1 MFRLLAL
8 LVSFGYYDDDE
19 DVEKLLP
26 FITDCLDGR
35 NDRLTESKQK
45 SEKSMSST
53 NANAL

>member
-26 FITDCLDGR
+26 KITDCLNGR
-35 NDRLTESKQK
+35 KDRLTGSKPK